1 MSAKPKFAERFNAIE
16 MFRYCEQC
24 GRCSSA
30 CPITGVNEFNIRRL
44 IRHVELDLIEDIA
57 SSPMP
62 WFCAACGRCEDA
74 CPNGI
79 KILDIT
85 RTLRAIGPG
94 EPFPRADGPQR
105 PGHRPGGTVPANTPV
120 RPGLPGRDRCARVP
134 AVHRTR

>member
-1 MSAKPKFAERFNAIE
+1 MTMGAKPKFAERFNAIE

-30 CPITGVNEFNIRRL
+30 CPITGVNGFNIRRL
-44 IRHVELDLIEDIA
+44 VRHVELDLIDDIA

-85 RTLRAIGPG
+85 RYA
-94 EPFPRADGPQR
+94 A
-105 PGHRPGGTVPANTPV
+105 GHRPGGPVPENASV
-120 RPGLPGRDRCARVP
+120 RSGLPGRDRCARIF